1 MSSPNPVPQPR
12 RYRPRPLF
20 GPLVLIIIGVL
31 FLLRNLGIVSVR
43 SIALWLAHYWPVV
56 LIVWGVAKLAEYLWA
71 RRSGYPA
78 PRLGG
83 GSIAFLIFFVLC
95 GMAATNASNWDW
107 PGIRENLENESDF
120 DVSDWF
126 GTAHDF
132 TDNFAQPIPES
143 AQIKILCNRGDIS
156 ITASPDSQI
165 HGLVHKTLHTDSQDA
180 ANKLNETTHAKFQQ
194 QGTLWLLDL
203 TSVDFERGSF
213 NVDLQLPRNAS
224 ISLSTRRGDISVSDR
239 TANVD
244 ASSDRGDINVE
255 QITGSSSLHL
265 KHGSLTAKKI
275 SGNVTVDGTV
285 NDSNISDVGGTLTL
299 TGTYWGDMELSHIA
313 KQVHFSTSRTDLQFA
328 RLDGD
333 FNMHPDDLR
342 ATAIAGPFNL
352 ETRSKSVHLEDVSGD
367 VHIDDRNASIEVHT
381 KGAPGN
387 IDLTSVHGEID
398 LTLPGASG
406 FQLDAQS
413 VGGEVQSDFSVNV
426 DNSGNT
432 ATARGTVGRGGPSIR
447 LKADHGTIQIRKQ

>member
-1 MSSPNPVPQPR
+1 MSSPNPVPQHR
-12 RYRPRPLF
+12 RFRPRSLF
-20 GPLVLIIIGVL
+20 GPLVLIVIG
-31 FLLRNLGIVSVR
+31 I
-43 SIALWLAHYWPVV
+43 IALLHNMGMVSWPSIGWWLARYWPVV
-56 LIVWGVAKLAEYLWA
+56 LIVWGVAKLAEYMWA
-71 RRSGYPA
+71 RRTGYPP

-95 GMAATNASNWDW
+95 GMAATSASRWDW
-107 PGIRENLENESDF
+107 PGIRSQIESDSDV
-120 DVSDWF
+120 DVSNWF
-126 GTAHDF
+126 GSAYDF
-132 TDNFAQPIPES
+132 TDNFAQPIPAS
-143 AQIKILCNRGDIS
+143 AQIKVLCNRGDIT
-156 ITASPDSQI
+156 ITSSPDSQV

-180 ANKLNETTHAKFQQ
+180 ANKLNESTHTRFQQ

-213 NVDLQLPRNAS
+213 NVDLQLPRNAA
-224 ISLSTRRGDISVSDR
+224 ISLSTRRGDISVSDHA
-239 TANVD
+239 ANVD
-244 ASSDRGDINVE
+244 ASSDRGDIRVE
-255 QITGSSSLHL
+255 QITGNSSLHL

-275 SGNVTVDGTV
+275 SGDVTVDGTL
-285 NDSNISDVGGTLTL
+285 NDSNISEVGGTLTL

-313 KQVHFSTSRTDLQFA
+313 KPVHFSTSRTDLQFA
-328 RLDGD
+328 RLDGQ
-333 FNMHPDDLR
+333 FNMQPDDLR
-342 ATAIAGPFNL
+342 ASSITGPFTL
-352 ETRSKSVHLEDVSGD
+352 DTRSKSVHLEDVSGD

-387 IDLTSVHGEID
+387 IDVTSVHGEID
-398 LTLPGASG
+398 LALPAASA

-413 VGGEVQSDFSVNV
+413 VGGEVQSDFGVSV

>member
-1 MSSPNPVPQPR
+1 MSSPNPVPQQR
-12 RYRPRPLF
+12 HYRPRPLF
-20 GPLVLIIIGVL
+20 GPLVLIAIGIL

-43 SIALWLAHYWPVV
+43 SVALWLAHYWPVI
-56 LIVWGVAKLAEYLWA
+56 LIVWGVAKLAEHLWA
-71 RRSGYPA
+71 KRSGYPA

-107 PGIRENLENESDF
+107 PGLRNEIESDSDF
-120 DVSDWF
+120 DVSNWF
-126 GTAHDF
+126 GSAYDF

-143 AQIKILCNRGDIS
+143 AQIKVLCNRGDIS

-180 ANKLNETTHAKFQQ
+180 ANKLNDTTHARFQQ

-203 TSVDFERGSF
+203 TSVDYERGSF
-213 NVDLQLPRNAS
+213 NVDLQLPRNVA

-239 TANVD
+239 AGNVD
-244 ASSDRGDINVE
+244 ASSDRGDISVE
-255 QITGSSSLHL
+255 QITGNSSLHL

-275 SGNVTVDGTV
+275 SGNVTVDGTL

-299 TGTYWGDMELSHIA
+299 TGSYWGGMELSHIA

-333 FNMHPDDLR
+333 FNMQPDELR
-342 ATAIAGPFNL
+342 ATAITGPFNL

-367 VHIDDRNASIEVHT
+367 VHIDNRNASIELHT
-381 KGAPGN
+381 KGSPGN
-387 IDLTSVHGEID
+387 IDVTNVHGEID
-398 LTLPGASG
+398 LALPAASG

-413 VGGEVQSDFSVNV
+413 VGGEVQSEFSVNV

-432 ATARGTVGRGGPSIR
+432 ATAKGTVGRGGPSVR
-447 LKADHGTIQIRKQ
+447 LKADHGTIQIKKQ